1 MQQQAKLVAVSE
13 ERAQLLEMV
22 GSSTAALASTAG
34 RCDELM
40 RQQSALSEQLNASEK
55 QRQVLLL
62 QNREGLVSA
71 AAAVAAMKRAL
82 ADLQDAV
89 PAVVDGVRRRSEADI
104 YAIVAVVTQS
114 MSSRDKLQNTE
125 LFNRVMQVL
134 RLPLCINSSDAL
146 SCSARRRSRWLA
158 ASGTKHCRGVPP
170 ATTRWPTPFACELL
184 L

>member
-1 MQQQAKLVAVSE
+1 VSHPVQQQAKLVAVSE

-22 GSSTAALASTAG
+22 GSSTAALACTAG
-34 RCDELM
+34 RCDDLM
-40 RQQSALSEQLNASEK
+40 RQQLALSEQLHASEK
-55 QRQVLLL
+55 QRQQQQVLLR

-89 PAVVDGVRRRSEADI
+89 PAVVDDVRGRSEADV
-104 YAIVAVVTQS
+104 YALVAAVTQS

-134 RLPLCINSSDAL
+134 LLPLCISSL
-146 SCSARRRSRWLA
+146 
-158 ASGTKHCRGVPP
+158 
-170 ATTRWPTPFACELL
+170 
-184 L
+184 